1 MPERKRFFQLISSLI
16 WAESGVTLRSS
27 LKIVAD
33 LQVFGLQVVI
43 FQLGCMNISK
53 DQQTDCFLENEGL
66 LKRPIFSVYVEF

>member
-16 WAESGVTLRSS
+16 RAESGVTIHSS

-43 FQLGCMNISK
+43 FQLGCMTISK
-53 DQQTDCFLENEGL
+53 DQQIDYF
-66 LKRPIFSVYVEF
+66 F